1 MNPVFSSVDY
11 DKFRALRITQVALQ
25 LEELLKDDGN
35 DTKTPEELFLTA
47 VDDAL
52 ELRRSNRIDKLIRQ
66 AGFPIQ
72 HATIAE
78 ISYLPE
84 RGVNAVRMK
93 RYASHDWKADFRNLL
108 LISPSGGGKTYI
120 ACAIG
125 IAACHT
131 EHNVHYTRMDEL
143 ARELLVARGDRIV
156 HQNLMNKLSDVDL
169 LIIDDFLTIGIDETA
184 ANDLFTVLTNRDQR
198 LPTVIASQSGPT
210 YWVETLPEKIAADSI
225 VNRLANQ
232 ARTINLGEL
241 DMRRLRDQ
249 QARAATDFWE

>member
-25 LEELLKDDGN
+25 FEELLKDEHN
-35 DTKTPEELFLTA
+35 DARTPEELFLTA
-47 VDDAL
+47 VDEAL

-66 AGFPIQ
+66 AGFPIPS
-72 HATIAE
+72 ASIGE
-78 ISYLPE
+78 ITYPPE
-84 RGVNAVRMK
+84 RGVSAVRMK
-93 RYASHDWKADFRNLL
+93 RYATHDWTADARNLL

-125 IAACHT
+125 IAACHAEYT
-131 EHNVHYTRMDEL
+131 VHYTRMDEL
-143 ARELLVARGDRIV
+143 ALELLVARGDRIV
-156 HQNLMNKLSDVDL
+156 HQSLMNKLSQVDL

-198 LPTVIASQSGPT
+198 LPSLIASQSGPR
-210 YWVETLPEKIAADSI
+210 YWVEALPEKVAADSI

-232 ARTINLGEL
+232 ARTINLGEV

-249 QARAATDFWE
+249 EARAAKDFWE